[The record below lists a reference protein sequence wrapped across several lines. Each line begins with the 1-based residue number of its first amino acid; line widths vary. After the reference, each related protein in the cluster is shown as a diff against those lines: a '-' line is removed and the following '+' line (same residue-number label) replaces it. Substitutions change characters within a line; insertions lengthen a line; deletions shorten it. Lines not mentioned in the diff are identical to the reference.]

1 MIPVQHFGI
10 LLANDEPLLRQS
22 MRRILES
29 FSPDFEV
36 ELEASDGSAAL
47 EMLSGN
53 RIHLLIT
60 DIRMPV
66 MDGLALASRV
76 QEQFPHILT
85 VVLTGYADFEYAKEA
100 LRHGVFDYLLKPVN
114 EDELHNVMNRARKK
128 LLETY
133 VLPEDS
139 GAHRTAEETVDYA
152 VRYMKEHYRE
162 DIDFGKLSSDMGFTS
177 AYLTKLF
184 NRYVGET
191 PLKYLTSLRIEEAS
205 RLLRETTFTIA
216 EVGAQVGYPDQ
227 FHFSKT
233 FRKLTG
239 KNPSAYRKEGT
250 TE

>member
-1 MIPVQHFGI
+1 
-10 LLANDEPLLRQS
+10 
-22 MRRILES
+22 
-29 FSPDFEV
+29 
-36 ELEASDGSAAL
+36 
-47 EMLSGN
+47 MLSGN

-114 EDELHNVMNRARKK
+114 EDELQNVMNRARSFWKPMCFPRIPVPTVPLRK
-128 LLETY
+128 LWTMR
-133 VLPEDS
+133 S
-139 GAHRTAEETVDYA
+139 AIW
-152 VRYMKEHYRE
+152 KEHYRE

-205 RLLRETTFTIA
+205 RLLRETTYTIA

-239 KNPSAYRKEGT
+239 KNPSAYRKEGGT
-250 TE
+250 